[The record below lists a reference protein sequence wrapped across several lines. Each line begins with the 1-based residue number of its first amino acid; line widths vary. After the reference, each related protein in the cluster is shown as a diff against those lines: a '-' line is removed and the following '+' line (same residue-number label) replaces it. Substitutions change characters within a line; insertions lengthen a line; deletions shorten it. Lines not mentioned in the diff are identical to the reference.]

1 MCGKD
6 WLPRTAWRSLLRSP
20 EGRGPHRQTLITSRP
35 GHLPR
40 TVGSEGSPSCT
51 TPGGSGAVPRDEAHH
66 GACRPTRSRGA
77 VSAAGLRAASD
88 ESLTGTCLLSTEFSV
103 PLALQEPV
111 ARFLNFFLHQVT
123 FIPLLTSLHST
134 EQNKPQT
141 PGQIPQN
148 TSSKGRR
155 QGGRDLGKHS
165 AIDSCPVWTVPCNSL
180 TIEKWLLALYLISA
194 IIRLLEMCER
204 MPFNEAPLPEN
215 SSGGRSCHSTV
226 VSLLLVEISFPQAFM
241 LRVQFLCPR
250 SAADCGWA
258 VSRRDT

>member
-1 MCGKD
+1 MRARRAALRPEGLALFRGMK
-6 WLPRTAWRSLLRSP
+6 PTTAHAAPHGVGVQCLLR
-20 EGRGPHRQTLITSRP
+20 
-35 GHLPR
+35 
-40 TVGSEGSPSCT
+40 GSE
-51 TPGGSGAVPRDEAHH
+51 
-66 GACRPTRSRGA
+66 
-77 VSAAGLRAASD
+77 LLQMK
-88 ESLTGTCLLSTEFSV
+88 SLAGTCLLSTEFSV

-111 ARFLNFFLHQVT
+111 ARFLNFFRRQVT

-155 QGGRDLGKHS
+155 QGGKDLGKHS